1 MVCRKNTLFA
11 SNRMENTVTTGGAGF
26 AFESRIGAYFLAQMC
41 LNGLIPG
48 VPNNYRI
55 VKIIFQSGSFKTDD
69 IVVHLECGDGKPEI
83 KILCQL
89 KLGMSATISSPI
101 FKETIIDAW
110 ADYNNEAFYSGLDR
124 FFFITGLFNQ
134 ADNHIIQ
141 ILDDLHSDNS
151 NGRGFW
157 EKYNS
162 TINSY
167 SKKAKEK
174 FEKIISYITEAN
186 SGNRPTQEE
195 IFNFL
200 SAFRIIRSDLH
211 VDATSI
217 GGLNLSLIQNQLKG
231 FFNGYRFTKSPQ
243 DIWNGLNIY
252 CNSHKNG
259 IPITREDFSSEE
271 LANLLKVE
279 RVIEQP
285 DEYKNIQIPHLVPIT
300 NFRLDIIKLNLIGSW
315 DENYTGDKQ
324 IVADVLNV
332 SSYEEANEKIQNILN
347 FYPNLLNFSQGR
359 YVIKER
365 EQVLKETSKY
375 LTNDMIRKLEPLFE
389 KILSE
394 QDQLIDLPI
403 EKIFESSMRGIRPNY
418 SQSIRTGAANTLAML
433 SNNASI
439 IIHAS
444 ETASNT
450 PLNIIR
456 KLINEDTDW
465 KTCLSISKLFPIFA
479 EINPINYLSYIEEF
493 IVKQIIYS
501 DDKKTKINSLRDS
514 HVFID
519 NLITSLEVTAWR
531 EDTLLTSCDILIK
544 IATAINT
551 DLYSN
556 KISDTIIQILLPWK
570 PCTLSPAQSR
580 FSVVKLLLDANPQI
594 GWRIL
599 LGLLPNKTQFS
610 TGIREPYWLKNLSH
624 GRKSLRIT
632 YDEFYKQSQHYLNLS
647 LSEMKK
653 IPSRLLDIVFY
664 LQLYHEETYTLEVLE
679 YLSSDEA
686 SSLPDEI
693 KQKIISELH
702 KILLYNN
709 RKNEDNQF
717 SKEVISKLQKVI
729 KNLCFDDKLR
739 EALLLFDTDDWLLID
754 SFKISSIAEG
764 EEQLQKRREDMV
776 EKILSLPEGYKNI
789 EKLALK
795 MNPQHIR
802 AIGVALSS
810 IKSWDVINEL
820 FPRLL
825 DRSNL
830 LSSIAAGF
838 AWKKFF
844 TDGISWFDRFDF
856 SLWSKEQKITLLTSL
871 PAKRETWDYIPKLL
885 EDDIDYWNS
894 LPIGCQYQ
902 IDDEVKDYEYA
913 VKKLS
918 SIGRNAT
925 AIDCIDICLFKKM
938 SPDIKICLNALDAN
952 NCKESFS
959 RISDC
964 TITNIFSYLRNQ
976 SCAIEQKL
984 QELEWKYLH
993 IYKDTFKPQAIINAI
1008 KSDPILFIDIIRA
1021 IYKSTNKNY
1030 KKTKLTDVDPMIL
1043 YSLLH
1048 EYEIIPGLSK
1058 KGLDEKLFE
1067 NWINKVLSE
1076 AKRSGHLQNAL
1087 YVIGEILSKRPPLE
1101 EGLYIDERIA
1111 ELLNEE
1117 KNKRMRDGYY
1127 IGIVNSE
1134 GIRTVDPTGKSEL
1147 EKSILWR
1154 QRAKDMEALGL
1165 RYFAET
1171 LNSISR
1177 SHAYQAERDKKR
1189 GELDDYLDYQSI

>member
-1 MVCRKNTLFA
+1 
-11 SNRMENTVTTGGAGF
+11 MENTVTTGGAGF

-48 VPNNYRI
+48 VPDNYRI
-55 VKIIFQSGSFKTDD
+55 VKIIFQCGYFKTDD
-69 IVVHLECGDGKPEI
+69 IVIYLECEDGEPEI

-110 ADYNNEAFYSGLDR
+110 ADYNNEDFYSRLDR

-186 SGNRPTQEE
+186 SGNKPTQEE

-211 VDATSI
+211 VDAISI

-252 CNSHKNG
+252 CNNHKKG
-259 IPITREDFSSEE
+259 MPITREDFSSEE

-315 DENYTGDKQ
+315 DENYAGDKQ
-324 IVADVLNV
+324 IIADVLNV

-347 FYPNLLNFSQGR
+347 CYPNLLNFSQGR

-389 KILSE
+389 NILSE
-394 QDQLIDLPI
+394 QDPLIDLPI

-450 PLNIIR
+450 PLSIIR

-580 FSVVKLLLDANPQI
+580 FFVVKLLLDANPQI

-702 KILLYNN
+702 KMLLYNN

-764 EEQLQKRREDMV
+764 EERLQKRREDMV

-795 MNPQHIR
+795 MNPQHIG

-938 SPDIKICLNALDAN
+938 SPDIKICLNALEAN

-993 IYKDTFKPQAIINAI
+993 IYKDAFKPQAIINAI

-1030 KKTKLTDVDPMIL
+1030 KK
-1043 YSLLH
+1043 
-1048 EYEIIPGLSK
+1048 
-1058 KGLDEKLFE
+1058 
-1067 NWINKVLSE
+1067 
-1076 AKRSGHLQNAL
+1076 QN
-1087 YVIGEILSKRPPLE
+1087 
-1101 EGLYIDERIA
+1101 
-1111 ELLNEE
+1111 
-1117 KNKRMRDGYY
+1117 
-1127 IGIVNSE
+1127 
-1134 GIRTVDPTGKSEL
+1134 
-1147 EKSILWR
+1147 
-1154 QRAKDMEALGL
+1154 
-1165 RYFAET
+1165 
-1171 LNSISR
+1171 
-1177 SHAYQAERDKKR
+1177 
-1189 GELDDYLDYQSI
+1189 